1 MTDRLYGMM
10 ADTFSG
16 IAAIATSS
24 SRLEPMTT
32 MTSPEPG
39 PKYTLLDR
47 IGIGGMAE
55 VYRGRLSGAE
65 GFAKLVVIKK
75 LLPHYAGDPQVVAH
89 FIAEA
94 KLAALLQHEN
104 IVQVYDFGDEGGSYF
119 IAMEYLFGKDL
130 HSVLRRAGE
139 LNDPLGVEHALM
151 IIARVCEAMEYAHT
165 LRDFQQQPLHI
176 VHRDLS
182 PHNIFVT
189 YEGRVKIID
198 FGIARTDLFEHHTQV
213 GVTKGKIAYMAP
225 EQLAATAAI
234 DHRAD
239 IFAIG
244 ILLYEMLSGQ
254 RLYSGDTGTML
265 RKCLQGEYD
274 NLRQIRPGLHP
285 SLYEIVDKALAK
297 EVGCRYQSC
306 AHLQTDIE
314 ECLFAINR
322 RPGAQLLEKLLQ
334 RLFAEELAL
343 EKRDRRQA
351 LASFQA
357 VDERSST
364 PRLRSQPA
372 TTQAPE
378 ERTVAGAEAASV
390 REAPLAVPPASPP
403 QPSRRRRRHPL
414 LLTIA
419 TLLGLGLVAGGFAFH
434 ELSRDWDDEMVAA
447 PPMPAMPAATAE
459 TGVLPGGSTTEGGT
473 GLSQGSGHTV
483 KDMFQAPRDN
493 RYSLLQETFEKKR
506 QRLIADL
513 EEQANEAIRQERL
526 TSPKEDC
533 AHWYYRKILVLEDK
547 HQGAREGLERLAGIY
562 AARAEEAFIKFHIK
576 EARTHVLEGLT
587 IDPNHP
593 QLRDLLRDLSA
604 GKLRIALKGVEKWL
618 AAAR

>member
-1 MTDRLYGMM
+1 
-10 ADTFSG
+10 
-16 IAAIATSS
+16 
-24 SRLEPMTT
+24 MTT
-32 MTSPEPG
+32 RSSPEPG
-39 PKYTLLDR
+39 SKYTLLDR

-75 LLPHYAGDPQVVAH
+75 LLPHYADDPQVVAH

-130 HSVLRRAGE
+130 HSVLRRAKE
-139 LNDPLGVEHALM
+139 LHDPLGVEHALM
-151 IIARVCEAMEYAHT
+151 IIAKVCEAMEYAHT

-182 PHNIFVT
+182 PHNIFIT

-198 FGIARTDLFEHHTQV
+198 FGIARTDLFDHHTQV

-244 ILLYEMLSGQ
+244 ILLYEVLSGQ

-285 SLYEIVDKALAK
+285 SLYDIVDKALAK

-306 AHLQTDIE
+306 GHLQADIE
-314 ECLFAINR
+314 ECLFAVNK
-322 RPGAQLLEKLLQ
+322 RPSPQLLEKLLQ

-343 EKRDRRQA
+343 EKRDRRQT
-351 LASFQA
+351 LAGFQA
-357 VDERSST
+357 VDDRSSD
-364 PRLRSQPA
+364 PLLRNQPA
-372 TTQAPE
+372 TAAPE
-378 ERTVAGAEAASV
+378 ERTVAGVSAIDAAGSV
-390 REAPLAVPPASPP
+390 LMELPRVVPISPP
-403 QPSRRRRRHPL
+403 QPHPQRRRHPL

-419 TLLGLGLVAGGFAFH
+419 TLLGLGLVAGGIAFH
-434 ELSRDWDDEMVAA
+434 QMSRDWDSEVVT
-447 PPMPAMPAATAE
+447 PPPAAAIPAVTAE
-459 TGVLPGGSTTEGGT
+459 TGSLPSESIAEGGA
-473 GLSQGSGHTV
+473 GLRQGNDHTV
-483 KDMFQAPRDN
+483 KDMFQAPKDN
-493 RYSLLQETFEKKR
+493 RYSLLQESFEKKR

-513 EEQANEAIRQERL
+513 EEQANEALRQDRL
-526 TSPKEDC
+526 TSPREDC
-533 AHWYYRKILVLEDK
+533 AHWYYRKILAIDAK
-547 HQGAREGLERLAGIY
+547 HQGALEGLQRLAGIY
-562 AARAEEAFIKFHIK
+562 AAQAEEAFKKFKIK
-576 EARTHVLEGLT
+576 EARTHVQEGLAV
-587 IDPNHP
+587 DANHP
-593 QLRDLLRDLSA
+593 QLRDLQRDLTASR
-604 GKLRIALKGVEKWL
+604 LRIALKGVEKWL
-618 AAAR
+618 TAR

>member
-1 MTDRLYGMM
+1 
-10 ADTFSG
+10 
-16 IAAIATSS
+16 
-24 SRLEPMTT
+24 MTT
-32 MTSPEPG
+32 RTSPEPG
-39 PKYTLLDR
+39 SKYTLLDR

-75 LLPHYAGDPQVVAH
+75 LLPHYADDPQVVAH

-104 IVQVYDFGDEGGSYF
+104 IAQVYDFGDEGGSYF
-119 IAMEYLFGKDL
+119 IAMECLFGKDL
-130 HSVLRRAGE
+130 HSVLRRAKE
-139 LNDPLGVEHALM
+139 LHDPLSVEHALM
-151 IIARVCEAMEYAHT
+151 IIAKVCEAMEYAHT

-182 PHNIFVT
+182 PHNIFIT

-198 FGIARTDLFEHHTQV
+198 FGIARTDLFDHHTQI

-274 NLRQIRPGLHP
+274 NLRQICPGLHP

-306 AHLQTDIE
+306 AHLQADIE
-314 ECLFAINR
+314 ECLFAINK
-322 RPGAQLLEKLLQ
+322 RPSPQLLEKLLQ
-334 RLFAEELAL
+334 RLFGEELAQ
-343 EKRDRRQA
+343 EKRGRRQT
-351 LASFQA
+351 LASFEA
-357 VDERSST
+357 VEECSSS
-364 PRLRSQPA
+364 PRPRKQPA
-372 TTQAPE
+372 TETPE
-378 ERTVAGAEAASV
+378 ERTVAGVSTIDEASSV
-390 REAPLAVPPASPP
+390 LMEPPLVVPISPP
-403 QPSRRRRRHPL
+403 QPPAQRPRHTL

-419 TLLGLGLVAGGFAFH
+419 TFLGLSLVAGGIAFH
-434 ELSRDWDDEMVAA
+434 ELSRDWDDEVVA
-447 PPMPAMPAATAE
+447 PQPAAATPTFTAE
-459 TGVLPGGSTTEGGT
+459 TGLLPSGSKAEGGA
-473 GLSQGSGHTV
+473 GLRQGGDHTV
-483 KDMFQAPRDN
+483 KDMFQAPKDD
-493 RYSLLQETFEKKR
+493 RYSLLQESFEKKR

-513 EEQANEAIRQERL
+513 EEQANEAMRQERL
-526 TSPKEDC
+526 TSPREDC
-533 AHWYYRKILVLEDK
+533 AHWYYRKILTFDAK
-547 HQGAREGLERLAGIY
+547 HQGALEGLQRLAGIY
-562 AARAEEAFIKFHIK
+562 AAQAEEAFKKFHVK
-576 EARTHVLEGLT
+576 EARTYVREGLT

-593 QLRDLLRDLSA
+593 QLRDLQRDLTA
-604 GKLRIALKGVEKWL
+604 GKLHIALKGVEKWR
-618 AAAR
+618 AAR